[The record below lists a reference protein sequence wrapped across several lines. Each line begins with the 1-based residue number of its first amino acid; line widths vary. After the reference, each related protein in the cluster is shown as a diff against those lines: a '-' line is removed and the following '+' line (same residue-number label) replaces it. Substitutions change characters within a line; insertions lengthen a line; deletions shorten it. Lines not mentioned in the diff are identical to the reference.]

1 MRLITKE
8 FLLPLAFIFLALQLS
23 GCAGSR
29 AYSRGQDFYAQG
41 DYDKSVINY
50 MEAVEQTPDRQE
62 YRLRLSDAMGKA
74 AWSHLEEGR
83 RMMQERRAA
92 EAATEFRRAL
102 EYDNTLAVAANEL
115 AQAEELLKVDRLVQ
129 QADDLLRNR
138 RLTQAKNSLDQAL
151 LIDPKNSE
159 ALALLEKVKG
169 APKTIVDGV
178 ELDVTSTKPIS
189 LKFKNTDIKD
199 AFNIL
204 SKLSGVNFIL
214 DESLKK
220 QSFTFDITEVS
231 FPQALELI
239 MQMNKLGKKILNSRT
254 IVIYSRSKDGDK
266 QFTDHL
272 IQTFYLSNIDAKKAV
287 NLLRTMLQL
296 RKVYVHEELNAI
308 IVRDTADVIK
318 LAGQMLEAADRAD
331 AEVMYDLEMIEVN
344 DSNTLKLGPL
354 LSPASVSFGLGKP
367 GEIVTTGSGGSITT
381 TPADIVIVGGGLE
394 SGKSA
399 KNLVNGINGLTDLKS
414 FYSLPSLTFDFLKT
428 RTDTEILTNPKIRVK
443 NKEKAK
449 VHIGSKEPVITVTS
463 NGDVKTDSVAYVDV
477 GIKLNI
483 EPTVQLDNSVITKV
497 DLEVSTVSGRQ
508 ETDNGTQVITLTST
522 NASTVLTLKDGE
534 RTIIGGLIR
543 DDTNKASSGIVLL
556 SDLPIIGALFT
567 NHNNSKNKKEILL
580 SITPHIVQNVVV
592 PAAGVGTL
600 WSGGEDDLKS
610 GPVFGAFTN
619 YEEEELIPPADLT
632 PPVEKSK
639 VEDDLLL
646 PPVTPSAPATPAE
659 APLLLPPADDVP
671 VVIPPPASPPAPA
684 PTPAPAAVLPEAGL
698 TATPVETEPVIAA
711 AELVQLPPFEIPPA
725 GDGSLLLLGPR
736 QVNVKDEVKVAI
748 TGKGLNGLFSAP
760 LFVTF
765 DQNLFDLL
773 NVAEGDFLKRGGQAT
788 VFSSNPVPGKGELMI
803 GYKQGV
809 GGSGVSGEGT
819 LFTLTFRA
827 KAPGAAQFSVDRLNL
842 RNAAGQRL
850 KVVATPLAVEVK

>member
-1 MRLITKE
+1 MKINKNVILI
-8 FLLPLAFIFLALQLS
+8 PLAATLLAAQLT
-23 GCAGSR
+23 GCAGPR
-29 AYSRGQDFYAQG
+29 AFARGQELYAQG
-41 DYDKSVINY
+41 DYDESVIDY
-50 MEAVEQTPDRQE
+50 MEAVEQSPDRQE
-62 YRLRLSDAMGKA
+62 YRLKLSDAMSRA
-74 AWSHLEEGR
+74 AWQHLEAGR
-83 RMMQERRAA
+83 LRMKERRGG
-92 EAATEFRRAL
+92 EAAAEFRRAL
-102 EYDNTLAVAANEL
+102 EYDKTLVVAENEL
-115 AQAEELLKVDRLVQ
+115 AKAEELVKIERLVQ
-129 QADDLLRNR
+129 QADDFIRNR
-138 RLTQAKNSLDQAL
+138 RLPQAKNSLDQAL
-151 LIDPKNSE
+151 LLDPGNRA
-159 ALALLEKVKG
+159 ALDLLEKVKTT
-169 APKTIVDGV
+169 PKTIIDGV

-220 QSFTFDITEVS
+220 QSFTFDLTEVS

-266 QFTDHL
+266 QFTDNL

-331 AEVMYDLEMIEVN
+331 AEVMFDLEMIEVN
-344 DSNTLKLGPL
+344 DSSSLKLGPL
-354 LSPASVSFGLGKP
+354 LSPASVSIGLGKP
-367 GEIVTTGSGGSITT
+367 GEIVSGSTATPADVIVGSSLVSGGST
-381 TPADIVIVGGGLE
+381 
-394 SGKSA
+394 
-399 KNLVNGINGLTDLKS
+399 KNLINGINGLSDLKS
-414 FYSLPSLTFDFLKT
+414 YYSLPTLTFDFLKT
-428 RTDTEILTNPKIRVK
+428 RTDAEILANPKIRVK

-483 EPTVQLDNSVITKV
+483 EPTIQLDDSVVTKM

-508 ETDNGTQVITLTST
+508 TTNNGTQVITLTST

-543 DDTNKASSGIVLL
+543 DDESKGRSGIVLL
-556 SDLPIIGALFT
+556 SDLPIIGELFT
-567 NHNNSKNKKEILL
+567 NHSNSKSKREILL
-580 SITPHIVQNVVV
+580 SITPHIVQNIVV
-592 PAAGVGTL
+592 PATGVGTL

-610 GPVFGAFTN
+610 GPIFGAFTT
-619 YEEEELIPPADLT
+619 YEEEVVPSAEDSIPVGKKAPAELLPPQTAPQLVT
-632 PPVEKSK
+632 PPVA
-639 VEDDLLL
+639 
-646 PPVTPSAPATPAE
+646 PPVTQEQESVAAPVIIPPVALVPEVIAPTAE
-659 APLLLPPADDVP
+659 PPVVP
-671 VVIPPPASPPAPA
+671 VSPVVQEEPVPAS
-684 PTPAPAAVLPEAGL
+684 V
-698 TATPVETEPVIAA
+698 
-711 AELVQLPPFEIPPA
+711 ELVQLPSFELPPA
-725 GDGSLLLLGPR
+725 GDGTLLFTGPQ
-736 QVNVKDEVKVAI
+736 QVIVGDEVKIAM
-748 TGKGLNGLFSAP
+748 KGQSINGLFSAP

-765 DQNLFDLL
+765 DHNLFDLI
-773 NVAEGDFLKRGGQAT
+773 NVTEGDFLNRGGKTT
-788 VFSSNPVPGKGELMI
+788 VFSSNPMPGRGELMI

-819 LFTLTFRA
+819 LFTVTFRA
-827 KAPGAAQFSVDRLNL
+827 KTPGTAQFAADRLNL
-842 RNAAGQRL
+842 RNVTGQRL
-850 KVVATPLAVEVK
+850 KVTAVPLTVEVK

>member
-1 MRLITKE
+1 MRLKTKA
-8 FLLPLAFIFLALQLS
+8 FLLPLAFMLLVLQLS

-29 AYSRGQDFYAQG
+29 AYSRGQDLYAQG
-41 DYDKSVINY
+41 DYDKSVNNY
-50 MEAVEQTPDRQE
+50 MEAVDQTPDRQE
-62 YRLRLSDAMGKA
+62 YRLRLSDALSKA
-74 AWSHLEEGR
+74 AWSHLEAGR
-83 RMMQERRAA
+83 RLMQERRAA

-102 EYDNTLAVAANEL
+102 EYDKTLVVASNEL

-129 QADDLLRNR
+129 QADDFLRNR

-151 LIDPKNSE
+151 LIDPENKE

-169 APKTIVDGV
+169 APKTIIDGV

-239 MQMNKLGKKILNSRT
+239 LQMNKLGKKILNSRT

-308 IVRDTADVIK
+308 IIRDTADVIK

-331 AEVMYDLEMIEVN
+331 AEVTFDLEMIEVN
-344 DSNTLKLGPL
+344 DSSALKLGPL
-354 LSPASVSFGLGKP
+354 LSPASISLGLGKP
-367 GEIVTTGSGGSITT
+367 GEILSGTTT
-381 TPADIVIVGGGLE
+381 TPADVIVGSSLVSGG
-394 SGKSA
+394 ST
-399 KNLVNGINGLTDLKS
+399 KNLVNGINGLSDLKS
-414 FYSLPSLTFDFLKT
+414 YYSLPTLTFDFLKT
-428 RTDTEILTNPKIRVK
+428 RTDAEILANPKIRVK

-483 EPTVQLDNSVITKV
+483 EPTIQLDDSVVTKV

-508 ETDNGTQVITLTST
+508 TTNNGTQVITLTST
-522 NASTVLTLKDGE
+522 NANTVLTLKDGE

-543 DDTNKASSGIVLL
+543 NDVSKGRSGIVLL

-567 NHNNSKNKKEILL
+567 NHNNSKNKRELLL

-610 GPVFGAFTN
+610 GPVFGAFTS
-619 YEEEELIPPADLT
+619 YEDEVVPLT
-632 PPVEKSK
+632 DFSPPVERSK
-639 VEDDLLL
+639 AEVDLLL
-646 PPVTPSAPATPAE
+646 PPVLMPSQRAPIE
-659 APLLLPPADDVP
+659 APVLLPQTEEAP
-671 VVIPPPASPPAPA
+671 VVIPPSAPMSV
-684 PTPAPAAVLPEAGL
+684 PTVIPEAGV
-698 TATPVETEPVIAA
+698 TSPPVETEALTTPT
-711 AELVQLPPFEIPPA
+711 AELVQLPAFEIPPA
-725 GDGSLLLLGPR
+725 GDGSLLLLGPG
-736 QVNVKDEVKVAI
+736 QVSVGDDVKVAI
-748 TGKGLNGLFSAP
+748 TGKGLNGLYSAP

-773 NVAEGDFLKRGGQAT
+773 NVVEGDFLNREGNTT
-788 VFSSNPVPGKGELMI
+788 VFSTNPVPGKGELMV

-819 LFTLTFRA
+819 LFTVTFRA
-827 KAPGAAQFSVDRLNL
+827 KAPGTAQFSVDRLNL
-842 RNAAGQRL
+842 RNATGQRL

>member
-1 MRLITKE
+1 M
-8 FLLPLAFIFLALQLS
+8 LLTLQLS

-41 DYDKSVINY
+41 DYDKSVLNY
-50 MEAVEQTPDRQE
+50 MEAVENTPDRQE
-62 YRLRLSDAMGKA
+62 YHLRLSEALNKA
-74 AWSHLEEGR
+74 AWQHLEEGR
-83 RMMQERRAA
+83 RLMKERRPA
-92 EAATEFRRAL
+92 EAAAEFRRAL
-102 EYDNTLAVAANEL
+102 EYDKALVVATNEL
-115 AQAEELLKVDRLVQ
+115 AKAEELVKVDSLVQ
-129 QADDLLRNR
+129 QADDFMRNR
-138 RLTQAKNSLDQAL
+138 RLPQARNSLDQVL
-151 LIDPKNSE
+151 LLDPENPA
-159 ALALLEKVKG
+159 ALALLDKVKS
-169 APKTIVDGV
+169 APRTIIDGV

-220 QSFTFDITEVS
+220 QSFTFDITDVS

-239 MQMNKLGKKILNSRT
+239 LNMNKLGKKVLNSRT

-308 IVRDTADVIK
+308 IIRDTADVIK
-318 LAGQMLEAADRAD
+318 LAGQLLEAADRAD
-331 AEVMYDLEMIEVN
+331 AEVTFDLEMIEVN
-344 DSNTLKLGPL
+344 DSSALKLGPL

-367 GEIVTTGSGGSITT
+367 GEVVSGTTTIPADVIVGSTLVSGGST
-381 TPADIVIVGGGLE
+381 
-394 SGKSA
+394 
-399 KNLVNGINGLTDLKS
+399 KNLVSGINGLSDLKS
-414 FYSLPSLTFDFLKT
+414 YYSLPTLTFDFLKT
-428 RTDTEILTNPKIRVK
+428 RTDAEILANPKIRVK

-483 EPTVQLDNSVITKV
+483 EPTIQLDNSVVTKV

-508 ETDNGTQVITLTST
+508 TTNNGTQVITLTST

-543 DDTNKASSGIVLL
+543 DDTSKGRSGIVLL

-567 NHNNSKNKKEILL
+567 NHSNSKNKREILL

-592 PAAGVGTL
+592 PAVGVGTL

-610 GPVFGAFTN
+610 GPVFGAFTS
-619 YEEEELIPPADLT
+619 YEDEVVPLPTPLS
-632 PPVEKSK
+632 PPVENGKAG
-639 VEDDLLL
+639 VDLLL
-646 PPVTPSAPATPAE
+646 PSIMIPPQTVPAE
-659 APLLLPPADDVP
+659 VPALLPQIEVAPDTP
-671 VVIPPPASPPAPA
+671 VVIPPLEPA
-684 PTPAPAAVLPEAGL
+684 LPLSEAGV
-698 TATPVETEPVIAA
+698 TFPPVITEEVTSAP
-711 AELVQLPPFEIPPA
+711 AELVQLPAFEIPPA
-725 GDGSLLLLGPR
+725 GDGSLLLLGPG
-736 QVNVKDEVKVAI
+736 QVNVGDEITVAI
-748 TGKGLNGLFSAP
+748 TGQGLNGLFSAP

-765 DQNLFDLL
+765 DQNLFALL
-773 NVAEGDFLKRGGQAT
+773 NVAEGDFLNREGKAT
-788 VFSSNPVPGKGELMI
+788 VFSTNPISGKGELMI

-819 LFTLTFRA
+819 LFTVTFRA
-827 KAPGAAQFSVDRLNL
+827 KAPGVAQFSVDRLNL

>member
-1 MRLITKE
+1 
-8 FLLPLAFIFLALQLS
+8 
-23 GCAGSR
+23 
-29 AYSRGQDFYAQG
+29 
-41 DYDKSVINY
+41 
-50 MEAVEQTPDRQE
+50 MEAAEQNPDRQE
-62 YRLRLSDAMGKA
+62 YRLRLSQALNKA
-74 AWSHLEEGR
+74 AWQHLEEGR
-83 RMMQERRAA
+83 RMMKERRAA
-92 EAATEFRRAL
+92 EAAAEFRRAL
-102 EYDNTLAVAANEL
+102 EYDKTLVVAENEL
-115 AQAEELLKVDRLVQ
+115 AKAEELLKVDRLVQ
-129 QADDLLRNR
+129 QADDLMRNR

-151 LIDPKNSE
+151 LIDPQNTA
-159 ALALLEKVKG
+159 ALALLGKVKG

-178 ELDVTSTKPIS
+178 ELDITSTKPIS

-239 MQMNKLGKKILNSRT
+239 LQMNKLGKKILNSRT

-308 IVRDTADVIK
+308 IIRDTSEVIK
-318 LAGQMLEAADRAD
+318 LAGQLLEAADRAD
-331 AEVMYDLEMIEVN
+331 AEVMFDLEMIEVN
-344 DSNTLKLGPL
+344 DSSALKLGPL
-354 LSPASVSFGLGKP
+354 LSSASVSFGLGKP
-367 GEIVTTGSGGSITT
+367 GEIVNNNVRTDATI
-381 TPADIVIVGGGLE
+381 IVSE
-394 SGKSA
+394 SLKPGDST
-399 KNLVNGINGLTDLKS
+399 KNLVSGINGLSDLKS
-414 FYSLPSLTFDFLKT
+414 FYSLPTLTFDFLKT
-428 RTDTEILTNPKIRVK
+428 RTDAEILANPKIRVK

-483 EPTVQLDNSVITKV
+483 EPTIQLDNSVVTKM

-508 ETDNGTQVITLTST
+508 TTNNGTQVITLTST
-522 NASTVLTLKDGE
+522 NANTVLTLKDGE

-543 DDTNKASSGIVLL
+543 NDTSKGRSGIVFL
-556 SDLPIIGALFT
+556 SDLPLIGELFT
-567 NHNNSKNKKEILL
+567 NHNNSKNKRELLL

-610 GPVFGAFTN
+610 GPVFGAYTS
-619 YEEEELIPPADLT
+619 YEEEVVASPAAVSL
-632 PPVEKSK
+632 PGENNKLPVMTS
-639 VEDDLLL
+639 
-646 PPVTPSAPATPAE
+646 PPSAPEGVPVPVSPGE
-659 APLLLPPADDVP
+659 DVP
-671 VVIPPPASPPAPA
+671 VVVPPLEPALPLPQMQGETTAISPP
-684 PTPAPAAVLPEAGL
+684 VI
-698 TATPVETEPVIAA
+698 TEEVIAA
-711 AELVQLPPFEIPPA
+711 PAELVQLPAFVIPPA
-725 GDGSLLLLGPR
+725 GDGSLILLGPGR
-736 QVNVKDEVKVAI
+736 VKVGEEINVAI
-748 TGKGLNGLFSAP
+748 KVHGMNGLFSAP

-765 DQNLFDLL
+765 DQNLFDLV
-773 NVAEGDFLKRGGQAT
+773 NVTEGDFLKQEGQST
-788 VFSSNPVPGKGELMI
+788 VFSTNPVPGKGELMI

-809 GGSGVSGEGT
+809 GGSGISGEGT
-819 LFTLTFRA
+819 LFTVTFRA
-827 KAPGAAQFSVDRLNL
+827 KAPGTAQFSLDRLNL

-850 KVVATPLAVEVK
+850 KVATTPLAVEVK

>member
-1 MRLITKE
+1 MRLKTKSSLIYLS
-8 FLLPLAFIFLALQLS
+8 LLLLTLQLS

-29 AYSRGQDFYAQG
+29 AYSRGEDLYAQG
-41 DYDKSVINY
+41 DYDKSVLNY

-62 YRLRLSDAMGKA
+62 YRLRLSNAMSKA
-74 AWSHLEEGR
+74 ARQHLEEGR
-83 RMMQERRAA
+83 LRMKERRPA

-102 EYDNTLAVAANEL
+102 EYDKTLVVAENEL
-115 AQAEELLKVDRLVQ
+115 AKAEELLKVDTLVQ
-129 QADDLLRNR
+129 QADDFMRNR
-138 RLTQAKNSLDQAL
+138 RLTQAKNSLDQVL
-151 LIDPKNSE
+151 LIDPENAA
-159 ALALLEKVKG
+159 ALVLLEKVKST
-169 APKTIVDGV
+169 PSTIIDGV
-178 ELDVTSTKPIS
+178 ELDVTSTRPIS

-239 MQMNKLGKKILNSRT
+239 LQMNKLGKKILNSRT
-254 IVIYSRSKDGDK
+254 IIIYSRSKDGDK

-308 IVRDTADVIK
+308 IIRDTADVIK
-318 LAGQMLEAADRAD
+318 LAGQLLEAADRAD
-331 AEVMYDLEMIEVN
+331 AEVMFDLEMIEVN
-344 DSNTLKLGPL
+344 DSSALKLGPL
-354 LSPASVSFGLGKP
+354 LSPASISFGLGKP
-367 GEIVTTGSGGSITT
+367 GEVVSGTTT
-381 TPADIVIVGGGLE
+381 TPADVIVGSSLVSGG
-394 SGKSA
+394 ST
-399 KNLVNGINGLTDLKS
+399 KNLVNGISGLGDLKS
-414 FYSLPSLTFDFLKT
+414 YYTLPTLTFDFLKT
-428 RTDTEILTNPKIRVK
+428 RTDAEILANPKIRVK

-483 EPTVQLDNSVITKV
+483 EPTIQLDDSVITKV

-508 ETDNGTQVITLTST
+508 TTNNGTQVITLTST
-522 NASTVLTLKDGE
+522 NANTVLTLKDGE

-543 DDTNKASSGIVLL
+543 NDVSKGRSGIVLL
-556 SDLPIIGALFT
+556 SDLPIIGELFT
-567 NHNNSKNKKEILL
+567 NHNNSKNKRELLL
-580 SITPHIVQNVVV
+580 SITPHIVQNIVV

-610 GPVFGAFTN
+610 GPVFGAYTS
-619 YEEEELIPPADLT
+619 YEEEIAPPT
-632 PPVEKSK
+632 TVIPPVESSK
-639 VEDDLLL
+639 AGADLLL
-646 PPVTPSAPATPAE
+646 PPVVIPPQPAPVEVPA
-659 APLLLPPADDVP
+659 LSPPMEDAP
-671 VVIPPPASPPAPA
+671 VVIPPLAPA
-684 PTPAPAAVLPEAGL
+684 PVLPEAAV
-698 TATPVETEPVIAA
+698 TTPPVVPPPVEMEEVTTA
-711 AELVQLPPFEIPPA
+711 AEQVQLPTFEIPPA
-725 GDGSLLLLGPR
+725 GDGSLLLLGPG
-736 QVNVKDEVKVAI
+736 QVSVGDEFKVAI
-748 TGKGLNGLFSAP
+748 TGQGLNGLFSAP

-765 DQNLFDLL
+765 DQNLVELR
-773 NVAEGDFLKRGGQAT
+773 NVLEGDFLNRDGKTT

-819 LFTLTFRA
+819 LFTVTFRA

-850 KVVATPLAVEVK
+850 KIVATPLTVEVK

>member
-1 MRLITKE
+1 MRLKTKA
-8 FLLPLAFIFLALQLS
+8 FLLPLTFMLLTLQLS

-41 DYDKSVINY
+41 DYDKSVLNY
-50 MEAVEQTPDRQE
+50 MEAVENTPDRQE
-62 YRLRLSDAMGKA
+62 YHLRLSEALNKA
-74 AWSHLEEGR
+74 AWQHLEEGR
-83 RMMQERRAA
+83 RLMKERRPA
-92 EAATEFRRAL
+92 EAAAEFRRAL
-102 EYDNTLAVAANEL
+102 EYDKALVVATNEL
-115 AQAEELLKVDRLVQ
+115 AKAEELVKVDSLVQ
-129 QADDLLRNR
+129 QADDFMRNR
-138 RLTQAKNSLDQAL
+138 RLPQARNSLDQVL
-151 LIDPKNSE
+151 LLDPENPA
-159 ALALLEKVKG
+159 ALALLDKVKS
-169 APKTIVDGV
+169 APRTIIDGV

-220 QSFTFDITEVS
+220 QSFTFDITDVS

-239 MQMNKLGKKILNSRT
+239 LNMNKLGKKVLNSRT

-308 IVRDTADVIK
+308 IIRDTADVIK
-318 LAGQMLEAADRAD
+318 LAGQLLEAADRAD
-331 AEVMYDLEMIEVN
+331 AEVTFDLEMIEVN
-344 DSNTLKLGPL
+344 DSSALKLGPL

-367 GEIVTTGSGGSITT
+367 GEVVSGTTTIPADVIVGSTLVSGGST
-381 TPADIVIVGGGLE
+381 
-394 SGKSA
+394 
-399 KNLVNGINGLTDLKS
+399 KNLVSGINGLSDLKS
-414 FYSLPSLTFDFLKT
+414 YYSLPTLTFDFLKT
-428 RTDTEILTNPKIRVK
+428 RTDAEILANPKIRVK

-483 EPTVQLDNSVITKV
+483 EPTIQLDNSVVTKV

-508 ETDNGTQVITLTST
+508 TTNNGTQVITLTST

-543 DDTNKASSGIVLL
+543 DDTSKGRSGIVLL

-567 NHNNSKNKKEILL
+567 NHSNSKNKREILL

-592 PAAGVGTL
+592 PAVGVGTL

-610 GPVFGAFTN
+610 GPVFGAFTS
-619 YEEEELIPPADLT
+619 YEDEVVPLPTPLS
-632 PPVEKSK
+632 PPVENGKAG
-639 VEDDLLL
+639 VDLLL
-646 PPVTPSAPATPAE
+646 PSIMIPPQTVPAE
-659 APLLLPPADDVP
+659 VPALLPQIEVAPDTP
-671 VVIPPPASPPAPA
+671 VVIPPLEPA
-684 PTPAPAAVLPEAGL
+684 LPLSEAGV
-698 TATPVETEPVIAA
+698 TFPPVITEEVTSAP
-711 AELVQLPPFEIPPA
+711 AELVQLPAFEIPPA
-725 GDGSLLLLGPR
+725 GDGSLLLLGPG
-736 QVNVKDEVKVAI
+736 QVNVGDEITVAI
-748 TGKGLNGLFSAP
+748 TGQGLNGLFSAP

-765 DQNLFDLL
+765 DQNLFALL
-773 NVAEGDFLKRGGQAT
+773 NVAEGDFLNREGKAT
-788 VFSSNPVPGKGELMI
+788 VFSTNPISGKGELMI

-819 LFTLTFRA
+819 LFTVTFRA
-827 KAPGAAQFSVDRLNL
+827 KAPGVAQFSVDRLNL

>member
-1 MRLITKE
+1 MRLKTKSSLIYLS
-8 FLLPLAFIFLALQLS
+8 LLLLTLQLS

-29 AYSRGQDFYAQG
+29 AYSRGEDLYAQG
-41 DYDKSVINY
+41 DYDKSVLNY

-62 YRLRLSDAMGKA
+62 YRLRLSNAMSKA
-74 AWSHLEEGR
+74 ARQHLEEGR
-83 RMMQERRAA
+83 LRMKERRPA

-102 EYDNTLAVAANEL
+102 EYDKTLVVAENEL
-115 AQAEELLKVDRLVQ
+115 AKAEELLKVDTLVQ
-129 QADDLLRNR
+129 QADDFMRNR
-138 RLTQAKNSLDQAL
+138 RLTQAKNSLDQVL
-151 LIDPKNSE
+151 LIDPENAA
-159 ALALLEKVKG
+159 ALVLLEKVKST
-169 APKTIVDGV
+169 PSTIIDGV
-178 ELDVTSTKPIS
+178 ELDVTSTRPIS

-239 MQMNKLGKKILNSRT
+239 LQMNKLGKKILNSRT
-254 IVIYSRSKDGDK
+254 IIIYSRSKDGDK

-308 IVRDTADVIK
+308 IIRDTADVIK
-318 LAGQMLEAADRAD
+318 LAGQLLEAADRAD
-331 AEVMYDLEMIEVN
+331 AEVMFDLEMIEVN
-344 DSNTLKLGPL
+344 DSSALKLGPL
-354 LSPASVSFGLGKP
+354 LSPASISFGLGKP
-367 GEIVTTGSGGSITT
+367 GEVVSGTTT
-381 TPADIVIVGGGLE
+381 TPADVIVGSSLVSGG
-394 SGKSA
+394 ST
-399 KNLVNGINGLTDLKS
+399 KNLVNGISGLGDLKS
-414 FYSLPSLTFDFLKT
+414 YYTLPTLTFDFLKT
-428 RTDTEILTNPKIRVK
+428 RTDAEILANPKIRVK

-483 EPTVQLDNSVITKV
+483 EPTIQLDDSVITKV

-508 ETDNGTQVITLTST
+508 TTNNGTQVITLTST
-522 NASTVLTLKDGE
+522 NANTVLTLKDGE

-543 DDTNKASSGIVLL
+543 NDVSKGRSGIVLL
-556 SDLPIIGALFT
+556 SDLPIIGELFT
-567 NHNNSKNKKEILL
+567 NHNNSKNKRELLL
-580 SITPHIVQNVVV
+580 SITPHIVQNIVV

-610 GPVFGAFTN
+610 GPVFDAYTS
-619 YEEEELIPPADLT
+619 YEEEIAPPT
-632 PPVEKSK
+632 TVIPPVESSK
-639 VEDDLLL
+639 AGADLLL
-646 PPVTPSAPATPAE
+646 PPVVIPPQPAPVEVPA
-659 APLLLPPADDVP
+659 LSPPMEDAP
-671 VVIPPPASPPAPA
+671 VVIPPLAPA
-684 PTPAPAAVLPEAGL
+684 PVLPEAAV
-698 TATPVETEPVIAA
+698 TTPPVVPPPVEMEEVTTA
-711 AELVQLPPFEIPPA
+711 AEQVQLPTFEIPPA
-725 GDGSLLLLGPR
+725 GDGSLLLLGPG
-736 QVNVKDEVKVAI
+736 QVSVGDEFKVAI
-748 TGKGLNGLFSAP
+748 TGQGLNGLFSAP

-765 DQNLFDLL
+765 DQNLVELR
-773 NVAEGDFLKRGGQAT
+773 NVLEGDFLNRDGKTT

-819 LFTLTFRA
+819 LFTVTFRA

-850 KVVATPLAVEVK
+850 KIVATPLSVVVK